1 MDADIVTTSLDAVVT
16 SIAPPAFNPKL
27 AVTIFPPL
35 WVIALLAVKYAFP
48 VVLVVTSLFRVSVPV
63 LTSTSIVLPVVLLVS
78 RPLLVVVKFPELPTV
93 VTARF

>member
-1 MDADIVTTSLDAVVT
+1 MAPAAVAFIPSVPVVILAAPASL
-16 SIAPPAFNPKL
+16 IAPADCRY
-27 AVTIFPPL
+27 T
-35 WVIALLAVKYAFP
+35 FP